1 MITAMIE
8 FINQAPD
15 WVAAVTAFFM
25 GLKTLTAL
33 TPSTAD
39 NVAVDK
45 ALKVLNILALNVFK
59 DKNEDADGA

>member
-15 WVAAVTAFFM
+15 WVAAVTAIFM
-25 GLKTLTAL
+25 GLKMLTAL

-39 NVAVDK
+39 NAAIDK

-59 DKNEDADGA
+59 DKNEDADGL

>member
-39 NVAVDK
+39 NAAVDK

-59 DKNEDADGA
+59 DKNEDA